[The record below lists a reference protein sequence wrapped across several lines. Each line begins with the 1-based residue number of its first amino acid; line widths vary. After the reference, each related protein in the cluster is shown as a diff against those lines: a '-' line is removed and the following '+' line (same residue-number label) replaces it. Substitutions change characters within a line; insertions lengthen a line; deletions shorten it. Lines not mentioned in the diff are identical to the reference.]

1 MDMVTLKDENSSDN
15 WIPRLTPEELA
26 AKYGPYVAFNDTGAT
41 MDFDALETAAEGQ
54 TYVALYPDSET
65 AQHVSQ
71 WTIDHGVPRA
81 VPADELHAT
90 MFQLNRASEA
100 TWKAGPINPIIVQ
113 PDRFS
118 IGPHQQP
125 HRLILCMYFQD
136 PALAKRRDAM
146 SKVLRGR
153 MEHAALFRMTL
164 SYGLVSWMNKGAYAI
179 NFPLT
184 FVREEDREP

>member
-1 MDMVTLKDENSSDN
+1 
-15 WIPRLTPEELA
+15 LA

-90 MFQLNRASEA
+90 MFQLNRPQRPR
-100 TWKAGPINPIIVQ
+100 G
-113 PDRFS
+113 
-118 IGPHQQP
+118 
-125 HRLILCMYFQD
+125 
-136 PALAKRRDAM
+136 RRDR
-146 SKVLRGR
+146 SIQLSSSLTVS
-153 MEHAALFRMTL
+153 AL
-164 SYGLVSWMNKGAYAI
+164 
-179 NFPLT
+179 
-184 FVREEDREP
+184 DRISNRIA